1 MIDTAFKTPS
11 FFIIGWGKDY
21 FGAEITATDN
31 EHLYIALVYGP
42 IIWLALIIV
51 AFLAGFKYTIL
62 LLKTSNKNYLFKSS
76 IILSWVIIAIPAA
89 FITYPQALILSAL
102 FQIIMMNNKLFSFF
116 FGNIGVFGIRFLY
129 FIVFTFTLATSKK

>member
-62 LLKTSNKNYLFKSS
+62 FLKTSNKNYLFKSFNYSKLGNNCNPCGFYYISSS
-76 IILSWVIIAIPAA
+76 IDTKRS
-89 FITYPQALILSAL
+89 FS
-102 FQIIMMNNKLFSFF
+102 KL
-116 FGNIGVFGIRFLY
+116 
-129 FIVFTFTLATSKK
+129 